1 MLQLT
6 HETFELIDRALAED
20 LAAQDVTT
28 NILVP
33 PEQRAEAFLLT
44 NAEGILAGVTVACAV
59 FARVDPSLQ
68 IEALLADGSPLGPG
82 QHIARIQGAVRNI
95 LTAERTAL
103 NFLQR
108 MSGIATETARYIRAV
123 EGLPVRILD
132 TRKTV
137 PSHRYLDKYAVRMGG
152 GANHRFT
159 LADGILIKDNHIA
172 ALRVLG
178 LSLADA
184 VRSAVKHAPIGLK
197 VEVEVESLE
206 EAREGLEAGAHTLL
220 LDNMDPDEMRKI
232 VSIAKGRVLTEAS
245 GGITLETVRAVAEAG
260 VDFISSGSITHSAKA
275 LDIGLELVT

>member
-82 QHIARIQGAVRNI
+82 QHIVRIQGAVRNI